1 MTTSLKFVGPAD
13 LSLGNIRIS
22 GANGLVQQ
30 WMATPEQRTM
40 FKPNINP
47 GYYIAEIEP
56 AGVSARSVVFAVEA
70 GQANIVS
77 LPDFSFL
84 TANGSGTTFLGVK
97 DPDQAMTSLFGYKAI
112 ERRVYP
118 LDTSGSYF
126 ESIAAHKFLDDHQT
140 HTSAKSPEVRLLSVG
155 LSMEQPNRREGWS
168 AFGGSFSAELAAG
181 AVALNIV
188 PPVDWTAHSGRRARL
203 TVAIEG
209 VRIERLLL
217 PLYRGGT
224 TVRLTASPSSAND
237 VTLDVTPSDPAI
249 RALWRAIDAG
259 TRDHAA
265 AVRDQILKVKG
276 PEPISAL
283 EAADPWEAMLAGLLY
298 LRFPEQFGPLSS
310 EWADALCKIHPW
322 AADSY
327 VIRAKQASAAVALA
341 PESMAEKAALAV
353 RMLTKAQSRGSP
365 YFTLSNQ
372 FFNELVESLMTF
384 DALGASARAAIERAV
399 RRWRRELPLQLSAG
413 TSFSWVSRDPELLKT
428 ERILAPK
435 RKVSGRLRANDTAI
449 IFKGLIK
456 GGTISVETQTA
467 TAPKRVEADP
477 SLSMARSEAEYSRSA
492 DNGIPEDCPALHRKI
507 TSPDDPNH
515 GRFGGKARVGGFSL
529 FPHFLEDNAK
539 AVAVQLLVEADDAS
553 LLTVGDSAWFCLHPT
568 FFPDWVRVYFRGR
581 TAVLPVKAWG
591 GFTVGVWLPSQ
602 NIELEYDLAAAPD
615 APTIIRT
622 R

>member
-22 GANGLVQQ
+22 GVKGLVQE

-40 FKPNINP
+40 FDPNIMP

-56 AGVSARSVVFAVEA
+56 AGVSARSVVFAVEP
-70 GQANIVS
+70 GQANTVS
-77 LPDFSFL
+77 IPDFSFL
-84 TANGSGTTFLGVK
+84 TANGSGTTFIGVK
-97 DPDQAMTSLFGYKAI
+97 DPDEAMKSLFGFTPMERLDSALGISKAPS
-112 ERRVYP
+112 E
-118 LDTSGSYF
+118 SGSPRNVTDNLKNY
-126 ESIAAHKFLDDHQT
+126 APV
-140 HTSAKSPEVRLLSVG
+140 KSPEVRLLSVG
-155 LSMEQPNRREGWS
+155 LSMEQPERREGWS
-168 AFGGSFSAELAAG
+168 AFAGSFSAELSAG

-188 PPVDWTAHSGRRARL
+188 PPADWTPQSGRRARL

-224 TVRLTASPSSAND
+224 TVRLTASPASAND

-259 TRDHAA
+259 TRDHAS

-276 PEPISAL
+276 PAPITAL

-298 LRFPEQFGPLSS
+298 LRFPEEFGPLSA
-310 EWADALCKIHPW
+310 EWADTLCKMHPW

-341 PESMAEKAALAV
+341 PDSMAKNAVLAA

-384 DALGASARAAIERAV
+384 EALGSSARAAIERAV
-399 RRWRRELPLQLSAG
+399 RRWRRELPLQRSAG
-413 TSFSWVSRDPELLKT
+413 TNFSWVSRDPELLKT
-428 ERILAPK
+428 QRILAPK

-449 IFKGLIK
+449 IFKGLIR
-456 GGTISVETQTA
+456 GGAISFETQTA
-467 TAPKRVEADP
+467 TAPKRAEVIP
-477 SLSMARSEAEYSRSA
+477 SVSPPPINVAHSRSV
-492 DNGIPEDCPALHRKI
+492 DMGVPEDCPALRRKI
-507 TSPDDPNH
+507 ISPDDPNL
-515 GRFGGKARVGGFSL
+515 GRFGGKALVRGFRL

-539 AVAVQLLVEADDAS
+539 TVAVQLIVEANDTS

-602 NIELEYDLAAAPD
+602 DIELEYNLASAPD
-615 APTIIRT
+615 APMIIRT